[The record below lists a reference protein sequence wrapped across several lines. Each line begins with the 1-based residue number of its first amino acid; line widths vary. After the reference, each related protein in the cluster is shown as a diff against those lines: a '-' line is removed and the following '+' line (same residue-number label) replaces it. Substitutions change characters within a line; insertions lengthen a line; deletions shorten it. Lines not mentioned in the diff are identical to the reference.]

1 MADLSNLVVPHVPGN
16 YTALQPTRQ
25 KPLLSLFLFDIRMTL
40 AYKQTEEDYKL
51 DCKNVLDDIKHTSKL
66 VEEIEQIGSDIYYPA
81 TVTASTFNVLQTKDA
96 QTLSTLLPTCLDHLN
111 NLKSR
116 VSNPLSKVL
125 ITGDLNSGKS
135 TLVNALLNKEI
146 LPVDQQPC
154 TSIFCQVY
162 SSSKDDQDSNDQIH
176 AVIDTENYDKIN
188 TETYH
193 KIEARH
199 LYKTLVDEE
208 IPYKMLN
215 VYTTRNNELLTKE
228 SLLHNDLVDVALID
242 SPGLNTDSV
251 KTTSVFARQE
261 EIDVVVF
268 VVSAENHFTLSGKEF
283 LSNAAQ
289 EKKHIFIVVNRFDNI
304 RDKERCKRLILQQ
317 IELVS
322 PATFAQADE
331 LIHFVSAA
339 HHADSPDFARL
350 EQSLRSFVLH
360 NRSLSKLVPAKN
372 YLYNVLRDIYFL
384 ATVNE
389 DKSKET
395 LEKIVSDFES
405 SFLPDLNNL
414 IETTE
419 SVQGSLQ
426 QLAEDTLKTIENNT
440 SNSLKDITT
449 DKALDQCI
457 ESVAYPGIHLTWQY
471 AQNISDALA
480 SHVESN
486 LDQIEKQAN
495 QNATECMNEM
505 NELVVD
511 KLGKWNNNI
520 ITNVHDNNAQPKH
533 QRIHVNVQARDFLM
547 KRRIVNDKKVALVGL
562 GTTSATVILFK
573 AINVKDIALSFL
585 HRYLNPLLENPTAN
599 LPSRRI
605 MVNCMTAISIFSIG
619 WTAYSFVSAI
629 PHALRANLK
638 HKFQLAVENEKLQEN
653 ATHRITYGVQN
664 LLKSKNTEITSR
676 IQQLIE
682 EKNKEKEQLEANV
695 SSAKSVLDQYNSLVF
710 KSNSLLIKVK
720 ASLHEN

>member
-1 MADLSNLVVPHVPGN
+1 MADLSYLVVPHVPGN
-16 YTALQPTRQ
+16 YTALQPTSTET
-25 KPLLSLFLFDIRMTL
+25 LLSLFPFDNIMAST
-40 AYKQTEEDYKL
+40 YKQTEEDYKL
-51 DCKNVLDDIKHTSKL
+51 NCKNVLDDIEHTSRL

-81 TVTASTFNVLQTKDA
+81 TATTSTFNILRTEGA
-96 QTLSTLLPTCLDHLN
+96 QTLSTLLPTCLNHLN

-116 VSNPLSKVL
+116 VSDPLSKVL

-162 SSSKDDQDSNDQIH
+162 SSSKDDQDSDDQIH
-176 AVIDTENYDKIN
+176 AVIDTENYDKTN

-215 VYTTRNNELLTKE
+215 IYTTRNNKLLTKE
-228 SLLHNDLVDVALID
+228 NLLHNDLVDVALID

-372 YLYNVLRDIYFL
+372 YMYNVLRDIYFL
-384 ATVNE
+384 AIVNE
-389 DKSKET
+389 DKSKEN
-395 LEKIVSDFES
+395 LEKVVNDLES

-414 IETTE
+414 IETTA
-419 SVQGSLQ
+419 SVQVSLQ
-426 QLAEDTLKTIENNT
+426 QLTEDTLKTIESNT

-457 ESVAYPGIHLTWQY
+457 ESIVYPGIHLTWQY

-486 LDQIEKQAN
+486 LAQIEQQAN
-495 QNATECMNEM
+495 QNTTECMNNM
-505 NELVVD
+505 NELVVH
-511 KLGKWNNNI
+511 KLGKWNNDI
-520 ITNVHDNNAQPKH
+520 ITDAHASNAQSKH

-547 KRRIVNDKKVALVGL
+547 ERRIFNDKNVALVGL
-562 GTTSATVILFK
+562 GTTGATLMLFK
-573 AINVKDIALSFL
+573 VINVKDMALNFL

-605 MVNCMTAISIFSIG
+605 MINCMTAIGIFSIG
-619 WTAYSFVSAI
+619 FTAYSFVRVI
-629 PHALRANLK
+629 PQALRANLK
-638 HKFQLAVENEKLQEN
+638 HKFQLAVKNEKLQDN
-653 ATHRITYGVQN
+653 TTQRITHGVQN
-664 LLKSKNTEITSR
+664 LLESKNTEITSR

-682 EKNKEKEQLEANV
+682 EKNEKKEQLEANV

>member
-215 VYTTRNNELLTKE
+215 VYNTRNNELLTKE

>member
-16 YTALQPTRQ
+16 STALQPTRQ
-25 KPLLSLFLFDIRMTL
+25 KPLLSLFPFDIRMTL

-51 DCKNVLDDIKHTSKL
+51 NCKNVLDDIKHTSKL

-81 TVTASTFNVLQTKDA
+81 TVTTSTFNVLQTKGA
-96 QTLSTLLPTCLDHLN
+96 QTLSTLLPACLDHLN

-116 VSNPLSKVL
+116 VSDPLSKVL

-162 SSSKDDQDSNDQIH
+162 SSSEDDQDSNDQIH

-395 LEKIVSDFES
+395 LEKVVSDLES

-426 QLAEDTLKTIENNT
+426 QLAEDALKTIEGNT

-495 QNATECMNEM
+495 QNATERMNEM

-511 KLGKWNNNI
+511 KLGKWNDNI

-547 KRRIVNDKKVALVGL
+547 ERRIVNDKKVALVGL
-562 GTTSATVILFK
+562 GTTSATVVLFK

-653 ATHRITYGVQN
+653 ATHSITHGVQN

-695 SSAKSVLDQYNSLVF
+695 SNAKSVLDQYNSLVF